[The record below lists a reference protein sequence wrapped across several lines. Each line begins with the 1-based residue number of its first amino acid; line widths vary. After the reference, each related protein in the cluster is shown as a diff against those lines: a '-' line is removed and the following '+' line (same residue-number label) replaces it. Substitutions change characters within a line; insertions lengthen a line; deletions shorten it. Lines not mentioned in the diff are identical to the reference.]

1 MAKSRIKRLE
11 RATRQ
16 QRNARELAE
25 LFLHNMATVKALAAG
40 EEPPP
45 PHPRSSDS
53 RFAGTFF
60 EGHTTIKGR
69 EPGTPVPDLSE

>member
-1 MAKSRIKRLE
+1 MVKSRIKCLE

-25 LFLHNMATVKALAAG
+25 LFLRNMATIRALAAG
-40 EEPPP
+40 EEPLP
-45 PHPRSSDS
+45 PHPRSTE
-53 RFAGTFF
+53 RKYKGTFF

-69 EPGTPVPDLSE
+69 EPGTLLEDLSE